1 MTSRLLVDK
10 IEGKTTSGTIQMPSG
25 HVVQTKL
32 HSFNDETEIASTSFT
47 DCTGSSFTFTPKF
60 ASSKLIIRFDANFY
74 IYRDVNGQGGT
85 IELNVDGSRVGDPVD
100 ATGYEHY
107 YSLTTTTA
115 INMVIVATKQVQ
127 IDASNT
133 NAKTIKLQARA
144 YVTSNNGK
152 VEVNEA
158 GNHTSTITVQEIA
171 Q

>member
-1 MTSRLLVDK
+1 MASILKADK
-10 IEGKTTSGTIQMPSG
+10 IEGVTASGTVQMPAG

-60 ASSKLIIRFDANFY
+60 ASSKLIINFNAHFY
-74 IYRDVNGQGGT
+74 AYRDLNGQGGT

-107 YSLTTTTA
+107 YSFTATTVV
-115 INMVIVATKQVQ
+115 NMLIVATKEVQ

-144 YVTSNNGK
+144 YVSTNNGK
-152 VEVNEA
+152 VEINE
-158 GNHTSTITVQEIA
+158 GGLHTSTIKVQEIA

>member
-1 MTSRLLVDK
+1 MSTLKVDT
-10 IEGKTTSGTIQMPSG
+10 IQGKTTAGTVAMPSG
-25 HVVQTKL
+25 YVVQTTL

-47 DCTGSSFTFTPKF
+47 DCNGSSFTFTPKF
-60 ASSKLIIRFDANFY
+60 ASSKLIINFNAHFY
-74 IYRDVNGQGGT
+74 AYRDLNGQGGT

-107 YSLTTTTA
+107 YSFTATTVV
-115 INMVIVATKQVQ
+115 NMLIVASKEVQ

-144 YVTSNNGK
+144 YITSNNGK
-152 VEVNEA
+152 VEINEA
-158 GNHTSTITVQEIA
+158 GLHTSTIKVQEIS

>member
-10 IEGKTTSGTIQMPSG
+10 IEGKTTASTVEMPSG
-25 HVVQTKL
+25 SVVQTVF

-60 ASSKLIIRFDANFY
+60 ASSKLIISFNASFY
-74 IYRDVNGQGGT
+74 LYRDNNGQGGT

-107 YSLTTTTA
+107 YSLTASTI
-115 INMVIVATKQVQ
+115 INYLFVASKEVQ

-144 YVTSNNGK
+144 YVTSNSGK
-152 VEVNEA
+152 VEVNEN
-158 GNHTSTITVQEIA
+158 GNHTSTIKVQEIA